1 MRIQKHLMH
10 QLMLQSV
17 VMVNLYQTVL
27 VDLVPMVI
35 GCSTA
40 RLPARPSFHHCPVQV
55 SSFPMV

>member
-1 MRIQKHLMH
+1 MH